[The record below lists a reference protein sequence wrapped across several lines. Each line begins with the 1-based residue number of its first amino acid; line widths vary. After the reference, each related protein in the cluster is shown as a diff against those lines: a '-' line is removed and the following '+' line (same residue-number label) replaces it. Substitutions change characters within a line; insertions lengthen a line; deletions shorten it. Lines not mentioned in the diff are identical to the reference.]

1 MFKAEHFKAIAVF
14 SGLIL
19 LGVGGRFLF
28 LDVPNFSPTA
38 SVAIFAGFYF
48 ATRRI
53 AILVPLVVLAM
64 SNLWLDAYTSW
75 GELIVIA
82 LAFLFPVFLSRSL
95 RKGETNHRS
104 MSAAGMI
111 GCATLPS
118 VVFFVTTN
126 FAVWYFNGY
135 YAPTWT
141 GLSSCFVHAI
151 PFYQFT
157 LAGDVL
163 FTTLLLGGYCA
174 ATRLAATR
182 CQALPSHAHTTGS
195 SCTVT

>member
-1 MFKAEHFKAIAVF
+1 MFKAEHLKAIAVF

-19 LGVGGRFLF
+19 VGIGGRFLF

-53 AILVPLVVLAM
+53 AILVPLVVLAL
-64 SNLWLDAYTSW
+64 SNLWLDAYTTW
-75 GELIVIA
+75 GELIVVA
-82 LAFLFPVFLSRSL
+82 VAFLFPVLLSRTF
-95 RKGETNHRS
+95 RKGEAHNRS
-104 MSAAGMI
+104 MRASGMV
-111 GCATLPS
+111 GCAVLPS
-118 VVFFVTTN
+118 VVFFATTN
-126 FAVWYFNGY
+126 FAVWYFNGC
-135 YAPTWT
+135 YAPTWA
-141 GLSSCFVHAI
+141 GLSSCFVHAL

-174 ATRLAATR
+174 ATQWVATR
-182 CQALPSHAHTTGS
+182 RRALSSPHTTGA
-195 SCTVT
+195 SCTAT